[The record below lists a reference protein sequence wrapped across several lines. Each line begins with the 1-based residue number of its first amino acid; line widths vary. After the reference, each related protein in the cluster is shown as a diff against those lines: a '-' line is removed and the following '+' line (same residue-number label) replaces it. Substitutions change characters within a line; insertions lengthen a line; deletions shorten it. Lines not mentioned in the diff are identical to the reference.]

1 MPAMLK
7 SKKFWGIILSFFF
20 LWLALQ
26 KVDWKHVP
34 TILASLKFQFIILIC
49 ISYTFEHLV
58 RAVRWQQILFGRDMS
73 FKVAYFGVV
82 LGYFFNNILPARAG
96 EFFRAYYL
104 KKHQVAAGSEAFGS
118 VVFERFLDGVVI
130 VSLLL
135 FSMQNFKTSPLIEK
149 ASISAIVFYLIVLLG
164 ILVLQFKRSLFL
176 KAASLFINLLPEK
189 SGSRLNASLH
199 SFIDGLGLIGK
210 PVVFI
215 KALFMSF
222 LAWGISLLTLWFS
235 LQMFSIDF
243 GFSQTALLISVLAI
257 GSMIPSSP
265 GMIGIYQFC
274 CVITLNGI
282 FGLSNE
288 LAATFGLV
296 CHFISYAYVLI
307 LGFAMLTHEGMR
319 VEDGNTAKN
328 QSRENLPS
336 AIS

>member
-7 SKKFWGIILSFFF
+7 SKKFWGIVTSFFF

-34 TILASLKFQFIILIC
+34 AILGSLKYEYILLIC
-49 ISYTFEHLV
+49 VSYTIEHFI
-58 RAVRWQQILFGRDMS
+58 RALRWQQILCNRELP
-73 FKVAYFGVV
+73 FKISYFGVV
-82 LGYFFNNILPARAG
+82 IGYFFNNILPARAG

-104 KKHQVAAGSEAFGS
+104 KKKMITTGSEAFGS

-135 FSMQNFKTSPLIEK
+135 FSMQHFKTSPLIEK
-149 ASISAIVFYLIVLLG
+149 ASISAIVFYCLVLMG
-164 ILVLQFKRSLFL
+164 ILLLQFKRSLFEKITSAIFKFFPEAIGNRL
-176 KAASLFINLLPEK
+176 HTSRDSFIN
-189 SGSRLNASLH
+189 
-199 SFIDGLGLIGK
+199 GLGLIGK
-210 PVVFI
+210 PLVFI
-215 KALFMSF
+215 KAVLSSF
-222 LAWGISLLTLWFS
+222 IGWAVSIFTLWLTLR
-235 LQMFSIDF
+235 MFSIDF
-243 GFSQTALLISVLAI
+243 DFSQTAFLISVLAI

-296 CHFISYAYVLI
+296 GHFIAYSYVLV
-307 LGFAMLTHEGMR
+307 LGFALLTHEGMR
-319 VEDGNTAKN
+319 VEEVSTAKDPEITN
-328 QSRENLPS
+328 QPT

>member
-34 TILASLKFQFIILIC
+34 TILASLKLKFIFLIL
-49 ISYTFEHLV
+49 ISYTLEHLA
-58 RAVRWQQILFGRDMS
+58 RAVRWQQILFERKFP
-73 FKVAYFGVV
+73 FKTAYFGVV

-104 KKHQVAAGSEAFGS
+104 KKNKIVTGSEAFGS
-118 VVFERFLDGVVI
+118 VVFERFLDGIVI
-130 VSLLL
+130 VSLIV
-135 FSMQNFKTSPLIEK
+135 FSMQYFKTTPLIEK
-149 ASISAIVFYLIVLLG
+149 ASISAIVFYCLVLLA
-164 ILVLQFKRSLFL
+164 ILVLQFKRSLFV
-176 KAASLFINLLPEK
+176 KVSSMFIDLLPEK
-189 SGSRLNASLH
+189 WSKRLHTSRD
-199 SFIDGLGLIGK
+199 SFIDGLGLIGR
-210 PVVFI
+210 PIVFI
-215 KALFMSF
+215 KALLMSF
-222 LAWGISLLTLWFS
+222 IAWGISLLTLWLS
-235 LQMFSIDF
+235 LKMFSIDF
-243 GFSQTALLISVLAI
+243 GFSQTTLLISVLAI

-274 CVITLNGI
+274 CVLTLNGI

-296 CHFISYAYVLI
+296 CHFISYIYVLI

-319 VEDGNTAKN
+319 VAEVNAAEN
-328 QSRENLPS
+328 QDS
-336 AIS
+336 ANQPTVIS

>member
-34 TILASLKFQFIILIC
+34 AILASLRFEFLFLIF
-49 ISYTFEHLV
+49 ISYTLEHLI
-58 RAVRWQQILFGRDMS
+58 RAFRWQQILFERS
-73 FKVAYFGVV
+73 FPFKTAYFGVV
-82 LGYFFNNILPARAG
+82 IGYFFNNILPARAG

-104 KKHQVAAGSEAFGS
+104 KRKKVSGGSEAFGS
-118 VVFERFLDGVVI
+118 VVFERFLDGVII
-130 VSLLL
+130 VSLLV
-135 FSMQNFKTSPLIEK
+135 FSMQNFKTTPLIEK
-149 ASISAIVFYLIVLLG
+149 ASVSAIVFYCLVLVG
-164 ILVLQFKRSLFL
+164 IMLLQFKRNLFV
-176 KAASLFINLLPEK
+176 KISSAVFNLLPEK
-189 SGSRLNASLH
+189 LAIKLGNSRD

-210 PVVFI
+210 PVVFV
-215 KALFMSF
+215 KALFTSF
-222 LAWGISLLTLWFS
+222 IAWGVSILTLWMS

-243 GFSQTALLISVLAI
+243 GFNQTALLISVLAI

-282 FGLSNE
+282 FGLSNDI
-288 LAATFGLV
+288 AATFGLV
-296 CHFISYAYVLI
+296 CHFISYMYVLV

-319 VEDGNTAKN
+319 VEEVSAAEN
-328 QSRENLPS
+328 QDNENIPS

>member
-34 TILASLKFQFIILIC
+34 TILSSLKFQYIFLIF
-49 ISYTFEHLV
+49 ISYTFEHLA
-58 RAVRWQQILFGRDMS
+58 RAVRWRQILFEREFP
-73 FKVAYFGVV
+73 FKVAYFGIV

-104 KKHQVAAGSEAFGS
+104 KKNKVATGSEAFGS
-118 VVFERFLDGVVI
+118 VVFERFLDGIVV
-130 VSLLL
+130 VSLIV
-135 FSMQNFKTSPLIEK
+135 FSMQNFKTTPLIEK
-149 ASISAIVFYLIVLLG
+149 ASVSAIIFYCLVLVA
-164 ILVLQFKRSLFL
+164 ILVLQFKRSLFV
-176 KAASLFINLLPEK
+176 KISSLFIDLLPEK
-189 SGSRLNASLH
+189 LSKRLHTSRD
-199 SFIDGLGLIGK
+199 SFIDGLGLIGR
-210 PVVFI
+210 PGVFI
-215 KALFMSF
+215 KALLMSF
-222 LAWGISLLTLWFS
+222 FSWGLSLFTLWLS

-243 GFSQTALLISVLAI
+243 GFSQTAVLMSVLAV

-274 CVITLNGI
+274 CVLALNGI

-296 CHFISYAYVLI
+296 CHFIAYSYVLI

-319 VEDGNTAKN
+319 VNDISAAEN
-328 QSRENLPS
+328 QDPINQPTV
-336 AIS
+336 IS

>member
-34 TILASLKFQFIILIC
+34 AILGSLKFEYLFLIF
-49 ISYTFEHLV
+49 ISYTLEHLI
-58 RAVRWQQILFGRDMS
+58 RAVRWRQILIGREFP
-73 FKVAYFGVV
+73 FKTAYFGIVI
-82 LGYFFNNILPARAG
+82 GYFFNNILPARAG

-104 KKHQVAAGSEAFGS
+104 KKKKVSTGSEAFGS

-130 VSLLL
+130 VSLLV
-135 FSMQNFKTSPLIEK
+135 FSLQNFKTTPLIEK
-149 ASISAIVFYLIVLLG
+149 ASISAIVFYCLVLVG
-164 ILVLQFKRSLFL
+164 IMLLQFKRSLFV
-176 KAASLFINLLPEK
+176 KISTAVFSLLPEK
-189 SGSRLNASLH
+189 LSEKLCSSRD
-199 SFIDGLGLIGK
+199 SFIDGLGLISQ

-215 KALFMSF
+215 KALITSF
-222 LAWGISLLTLWFS
+222 IAWGISLGTLWLS

-243 GFSQTALLISVLAI
+243 GFNQSALLISVLAI

-282 FGLSNE
+282 FGLSHE
-288 LAATFGLV
+288 IAATFGLV
-296 CHFISYAYVLI
+296 CHFIAYSYVLV

-319 VEDGNTAKN
+319 VEEVSTAEN
-328 QSRENLPS
+328 QDKENQES
-336 AIS
+336 VIS

>member
-34 TILASLKFQFIILIC
+34 AILSSLKLEYIFVIL
-49 ISYTFEHLV
+49 ISYTLEHLI
-58 RAVRWQQILFGRDMS
+58 RAVRWQQILFERKFP
-73 FKVAYFGVV
+73 FKTAYFGVV
-82 LGYFFNNILPARAG
+82 IGYFFNNVLPARAG

-104 KKHQVAAGSEAFGS
+104 KKNKVSGGSEAFGS

-130 VSLLL
+130 VTLLVFSL
-135 FSMQNFKTSPLIEK
+135 QNFKTTPLIEN
-149 ASISAIVFYLIVLLG
+149 ASVSAIVFYCLVLAG
-164 ILVLQFKRSLFL
+164 IMLLQFKRTLFV
-176 KAASLFINLLPEK
+176 KISSAVFNLLPEK
-189 SGSRLNASLH
+189 FATRLNSSRD
-199 SFIDGLGLIGK
+199 SFIDGLRLIGQ

-215 KALFMSF
+215 KALGTSF
-222 LAWGISLLTLWFS
+222 IAWGISIFTLWLS
-235 LQMFSIDF
+235 LKMFSIDF
-243 GFSQTALLISVLAI
+243 GFTQTALLISVLAI

-288 LAATFGLV
+288 IAATFGLV
-296 CHFISYAYVLI
+296 CHFISYVYVLI
-307 LGFAMLTHEGMR
+307 LGFIMLTHEGMR
-319 VEDGNTAKN
+319 VEEVSAA
-328 QSRENLPS
+328 ENKDIENIQS

>member
-34 TILASLKFQFIILIC
+34 TILVSLKLQYIFLIC
-49 ISYTFEHLV
+49 ISFTLEHLI
-58 RAVRWQQILFGRDMS
+58 RAARWQQILFERDLP
-73 FKVAYFGVV
+73 FKTAYFGIVI
-82 LGYFFNNILPARAG
+82 GYFFNNILPARAG

-104 KKHQVAAGSEAFGS
+104 KRKRVTGGSEAFGS

-130 VSLLL
+130 VSLLV
-135 FSMQNFKTSPLIEK
+135 FSLQNFKTTPLIEK
-149 ASISAIVFYLIVLLG
+149 ASISAIVFYFLVLVG
-164 ILVLQFKRSLFL
+164 IMILQFKRSLFV
-176 KAASLFINLLPEK
+176 KISSAVFSLLPERFASK
-189 SGSRLNASLH
+189 LSTSRD
-199 SFIDGLGLIGK
+199 SFIDGLGLIGQ
-210 PVVFI
+210 PRVFI
-215 KALFMSF
+215 KALITSF
-222 LAWGISLLTLWFS
+222 VAWAVSLTTVWLS
-235 LQMFSIDF
+235 LQMFSINF

-288 LAATFGLV
+288 IAATFGLV
-296 CHFISYAYVLI
+296 SHFISYTYVLI

-319 VEDGNTAKN
+319 IEDVSAAEN
-328 QSRENLPS
+328 QDNENLPS